1 MSMARMTAEGR
12 RLLASLVREPSGE
25 VDKDFIATLSR
36 LGFVERRD
44 TRWHATKSGKDY
56 LKSQR

>member
-1 MSMARMTAEGR
+1 MSMARMTAESR
-12 RLLASLVREPSGE
+12 RLLASLVREPSDQIDSE
-25 VDKDFIATLSR
+25 FIATLSR

-56 LKSQR
+56 LKSHR